1 MEIMS
6 DESAAR
12 IKTALVCAKLAKSSL
27 DMLGHGDLLV
37 LRLQLK
43 QVTDDYNVLAEHIA
57 KLK

>member
-1 MEIMS
+1 MS